1 MQINDD
7 YLKCILFMLLC
18 IAMAAIVVVGR
29 IDAIAICVCYNIF

>member
-18 IAMAAIVVVGR
+18 IAMAAIVVVGELMR
-29 IDAIAICVCYNIF
+29 